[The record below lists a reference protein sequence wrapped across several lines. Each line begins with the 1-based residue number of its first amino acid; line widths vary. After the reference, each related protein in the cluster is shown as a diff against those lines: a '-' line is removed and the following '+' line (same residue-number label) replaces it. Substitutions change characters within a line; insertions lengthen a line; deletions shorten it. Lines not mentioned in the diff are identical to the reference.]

1 MSLCIITYLITVGYS
16 SVFTNTTISKAIV
29 MPSRP
34 TQATALFNQN
44 IPVEVNIHNNHPF
57 SVKCNSDSNDNPLS
71 GMNAVIKQAAPAT
84 IFAAAKGSRRPIR
97 SIVRRMRKAAGNS
110 TIPEMRKST
119 YTFPPR
125 IPSLIMRPW

>member
-1 MSLCIITYLITVGYS
+1 MGYS
-16 SVFTNTTISKAIV
+16 SAFTNTTISKATV

-44 IPVEVNIHNNHPF
+44 IPVTEIIFYINIYIITCFQSNLNG
-57 SVKCNSDSNDNPLS
+57 NSLS

-84 IFAAAKGSRRPIR
+84 IFAVAKGSRRPIR

-110 TIPEMRKST
+110 TIPDMRKST